1 MKLLRESM
9 EACQSTDPKGKE
21 REQSSSCNLS
31 VSASGKMKNR
41 TDVYQRA
48 LIVLDEMRENGT
60 LSAKD
65 SKAGRLALAQMA
77 IQTAK

>member
-1 MKLLRESM
+1 MY
-9 EACQSTDPKGKE
+9 QSADPKGKE
-21 REQSSSCNLS
+21 RKRSSSRNLS
-31 VSASGKMKNR
+31 VSASGKMKNEK
-41 TDVYQRA
+41 DVYRRA
-48 LIVLDEMRENGT
+48 LIVLDKMRENGT